1 MEKKKIHMIGN
12 THIDPVWLWEREEGM
27 QEVKSSFLSALDRMD
42 EFPDFIFTHS
52 SISYLAWMKENCPE
66 AFERIR
72 QRVAEGRWEI
82 VGGMWVEPDCNI
94 PSGESLIRHFLYG
107 KEFVEREFGKE
118 VVAAYNVDSFGHG
131 ANLPA
136 ICEGCGIR
144 YYLMSR
150 PGKSHLDVPPVFVWQ
165 SPSGA
170 SVLAERTGG
179 EYMAWTRPALERN
192 LAESLEAM
200 EEYDGDRMA
209 VFYGVGNH
217 GGGPTIENIRV
228 IYEMRQERQD
238 LDLDFSTLEGFFSK
252 LEPEKLPVRAHEMG
266 RIFYG
271 CYSSDSQIKKN
282 NRQAE
287 WTLQKAEI
295 MAAMA
300 EELGRKTYTAPL
312 GELAEAWKE
321 TLFNQFHDVLAG
333 TSIESARGHACEEV
347 LGATAKGRK
356 VIRSAVQAIANEL
369 DTRGEGFPLI
379 LFNPSGVPYH
389 GVFSAC
395 VYVPRAQKK
404 PLRLKGTMAQELPC
418 CETLYDNSAP
428 ESRKGLVFEADVP
441 AYGYAVYR
449 VVSEGPEAPP
459 QLPLVKAEE
468 TFLDNGLVRV
478 TLDRETGCPSSIVMD
493 GVELLGGP
501 CCVSVSY
508 DDRGAWGEDVYHEDR
523 LGAFRAE
530 SLRVIES
537 NCMRA
542 IVSANL
548 AWEKSEMAIDYIL
561 ERENPVLKLRVRFR
575 CAEKH
580 RQVTFDVPSA
590 CAAPCVLDETAFLA
604 ERKVNPDDEKHEHY
618 QHRFADVSDENGR
631 GLAVLNNGLYGF
643 RQEGNCYKL
652 ILTRSAVYARGGAGP
667 LPETID
673 GRFMNQEQLFWELRI
688 LPHAGSVS
696 ARRLFEEAD
705 RLHLPLEYLG
715 DSNHTGKRFLRT
727 GSLVQVNAENVSVS
741 AVKPAQDGSGDLI
754 FRLFETEGK
763 GGWAELSARGFS
775 VHRELSPWE
784 LTALRLTN
792 DGFVPCDLLERPLEE

>member
-52 SISYLAWMKENCPE
+52 SISYLEWMKENCPE

-107 KEFVEREFGKE
+107 KEFVDREFGKE

-136 ICEGCGIR
+136 VCAGCGIR

-150 PGKSHLDVPPVFVWQ
+150 PGKSNLDVPPVFVWQ

-200 EEYDGDRMA
+200 ERYDGDRMA

-238 LDLDFSTLEGFFSK
+238 LELDFSTLEGFFSK
-252 LEPEKLPVRAHEMG
+252 LEPEKLLVRAHEMG
-266 RIFYG
+266 RVFYG

-282 NRQAE
+282 NREAE
-287 WTLQKAEI
+287 WTLQKAET

-300 EELGRKTYTAPL
+300 GELGRETYAPPL

-333 TSIESARGHACEEV
+333 TSIESARNHACEEV

-356 VIRSAVQAIANEL
+356 VIRNAAQALANEL

-449 VVSEGPEAPP
+449 IVSEGPEAPP
-459 QLPLVKAEE
+459 QLPPVEAGE

-493 GVELLGGP
+493 GAELLGGP
-501 CCVSVSY
+501 CCISVSY
-508 DDRGAWGEDVYHEDR
+508 DDRGAWGETVYHGER
-523 LGAFRAE
+523 RGAFRAE

-542 IVSANL
+542 IVRANL

-590 CAAPCVLDETAFLA
+590 CDKPIVLDETAFLA
-604 ERKVNPDDEKHEHY
+604 ERKVNLDDENHEYY
-618 QHRFADVSDENGR
+618 QHRFADLSDENGR
-631 GLAVLNNGLYGF
+631 GLAVLNDGLYGF

-652 ILTRSAVYARGGAGP
+652 ILARSAVYARGGEGP

-673 GRFMNQEQLFWELRI
+673 GRFMNQEQLFWELRL
-688 LPHAGSVS
+688 LPHAAAIP

-727 GSLVQVNAENVSVS
+727 GSLAQGNAENVYVS
-741 AVKPAQDGSGDLI
+741 AVKPAQDGSGDLV

-775 VHRELSPWE
+775 VRRELSPWE
-784 LTALRLTN
+784 LAAVRLTQ